1 MMVGVAVL
9 AGSLGAI
16 LRHSMVTWLRSRR
29 GSAAAVAT
37 VNLLGA
43 TAIGVV
49 MGVAGTE
56 SLWHFAIVGFLG
68 GFTTF
73 STLMSET
80 IELVTRRDG
89 RLSGWL
95 YPLAQTVAGV
105 ALVAVGFMVARP

>member
-1 MMVGVAVL
+1 MA
-9 AGSLGAI
+9 
-16 LRHSMVTWLRSRR
+16 RHSMLTWMRPRR
-29 GSAAAVAT
+29 GSATALAA

-56 SLWHFAIVGFLG
+56 RLWHFAIVGFLG

-80 IELVTRRDG
+80 IELVTQRDG

-95 YPLAQTVAGV
+95 YPLAQAVAGV
-105 ALVAVGFMVARP
+105 ACVAGGFVAGQALLLTG